1 MITEATLIF
10 DHVHPKKI
18 FINFQFSLIFI
29 NMLKISSGDIVDL
42 KNLQYG
48 WSRIFQYFKIGILSI
63 LR

>member
-1 MITEATLIF
+1 
-10 DHVHPKKI
+10 
-18 FINFQFSLIFI
+18 
-29 NMLKISSGDIVDL
+29 MLKISSGDIVDL